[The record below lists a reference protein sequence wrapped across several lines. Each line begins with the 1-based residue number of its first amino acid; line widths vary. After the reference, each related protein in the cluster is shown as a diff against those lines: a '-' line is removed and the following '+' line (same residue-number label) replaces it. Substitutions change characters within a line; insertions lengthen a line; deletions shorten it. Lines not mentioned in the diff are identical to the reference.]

1 MTPNDR
7 LNAEPPGARESPE
20 LLDPPALA
28 ERDERPPL
36 RAIALLP
43 SAATLGNLICG
54 FIAVFLCLLE
64 IRAAYSPAFP
74 AQPRVLPHL
83 QAYVP
88 SYIAYAAYLI
98 IAAMIF
104 DALDGRLA
112 RIARRTTEFGAQL
125 DSIADVVSFGVAPT
139 AMYLT
144 ILLHR
149 FAPADADP
157 TVSAALWRIGL
168 IGGLVYLSCAAI
180 RLARYN
186 AENIRDESAA
196 RKFSGLPTPGAAAG
210 FTALLLLHEQW
221 VNVGGAFS
229 GSDGAA
235 ILRWAIAPVAFGLGM
250 LMVSRL
256 DYVHVFNVYVR
267 REHPPTHLV
276 ALVVIAVATWYSPEI
291 TLTLGAFAYIVSGMV
306 LNLRRRRNLAR
317 GGLPASAHVN
327 HHN

>member
-7 LNAEPPGARESPE
+7 LDAGPRVPSAPRDSSEPVEP
-20 LLDPPALA
+20 DQ
-28 ERDERPPL
+28 RPPL

-54 FIAVFLCLLE
+54 FIAVFLCMLE
-64 IRAAYSPAFP
+64 IRAAYSPMFP

-112 RIARRTTEFGAQL
+112 RIARRTSEFGAQL
-125 DSIADVVSFGVAPT
+125 DSIADIVSFGVAPV

-144 ILLHR
+144 VLLQR
-149 FAPADADP
+149 FAPAEADP
-157 TVSAALWRIGL
+157 TVSAALWRVGL

-186 AENIRDESAA
+186 AENVRDESAT

-210 FTALLLLHEQW
+210 FTALLLLHEHW
-221 VNVGGAFS
+221 VHDGGSFGGA
-229 GSDGAA
+229 DAA
-235 ILRWAIAPVAFGLGM
+235 AVLRWAIAPVAFGIGM

-276 ALVVIAVATWYSPEI
+276 ALVVLAIATWYSPEI
-291 TLTLGAFAYIVSGMV
+291 MLTLGAFAYIVSGML
-306 LNLRRRRNLAR
+306 LNLLRRKTSLR
-317 GGLPASAHVN
+317 GGLPASAHVH